1 MNVDL
6 ETSIE
11 VNNMSPFLNKKSDG
25 KVMVDKVFKAAIK
38 AKEAKE
44 KFGLDNVVDA
54 TLGTLFDEDGVFVA
68 FDSVWG
74 PFDEI
79 DKIQKAKYAASIQ
92 GNPKFREAVY
102 NWLFGNI
109 DMDIPCEIL
118 ATPGGAGAIS
128 STMKNILNPGDSV
141 IKPSQG
147 WGPYKTMAAEFD
159 LGLVSYNMFKDG
171 AFDVED
177 FKKTLTEV
185 MEKQGK
191 VLVILNDPC
200 HNPTGYTMS
209 GHEWDQVIEFTNEL
223 SDKGPVVLLNDI
235 AYVDFNNK
243 GHEWKKHFK
252 KFTKLNNNAM
262 AIIAFSTSKTMT
274 AYGARAGAA
283 VAITNNK
290 EELDK
295 FINAGIY
302 SARSI
307 WSTVNNSAMEL
318 FAKVTMTEDLRNNYM
333 NEKQKYVD
341 LLKERASIFVTE
353 SNEVG
358 LDIYPFVEGFFVT
371 LRVQDPSEKE
381 ALNLKLQEN
390 NIFTVEVDGGLRIAI
405 CSVPKKKLE
414 GLAKRI
420 KTIMG

>member
-1 MNVDL
+1 
-6 ETSIE
+6 
-11 VNNMSPFLNKKSDG
+11 MSSFLNKLSDG

-38 AKEAKE
+38 AREAKE
-44 KFGLDNVVDA
+44 KYGDDAVVDA

-74 PFDEI
+74 PYETI
-79 DKIQKAKYAASIQ
+79 DKIQKAKYASSIQ
-92 GNPKFREAVY
+92 GNPAFRAAVEK
-102 NWLFGNI
+102 WLFEEVTENLQF
-109 DMDIPCEIL
+109 EIL

-128 STMKNILNPGDSV
+128 STMKNVLNPGETV

-159 LGLVSYNMFKDG
+159 IKLTDYNMFKDG
-171 AFDVED
+171 HFDVKD
-177 FKKTLTEV
+177 FKDTLTRV
-185 MEKQGK
+185 MKDQGK
-191 VLVILNDPC
+191 VLVIINDPC

-209 GHEWDQVIEFTNEL
+209 GQEWDEVIEFTNEL
-223 SDKGPVVLLNDI
+223 SKEGPVVILNDI

-243 GHEWKKHFK
+243 GTAWKKHFGK
-252 KFTKLNNNAM
+252 YSKLSNNAM
-262 AIIAFSTSKTMT
+262 AVIAFSTSKTLT

-283 VAITNNK
+283 IAITNNK
-290 EELDK
+290 EELQK

-318 FAKVTMTEDLRNNYM
+318 FALVTTDENLKEKYM
-333 NEKQKYVD
+333 AEKQYYVD
-341 LLKERASIFVTE
+341 LLKDRAQIFVSE
-353 SNEVG
+353 SHQVG
-358 LDIYPFVEGFFVT
+358 LDIYPHVEGFFVT
-371 LRVQDPSEKE
+371 LRVEDNLRKE
-381 ALNLKLQEN
+381 ELNKTLQQH

-405 CSVPKKKLE
+405 CSVPKRKLV

-420 KTIMG
+420 KDII